1 MKTIFISN
9 FCLMAV
15 LFFVFSCG
23 GSESS
28 PSPTPSP
35 ADCSKKPSVS
45 VSAIVASACGQTGG
59 SFEVTASGGV
69 GKLTYSINGTNFQD
83 ANSFKNL
90 AAGKYTV
97 TVKDANGCSN
107 TAQASIESGT
117 SYQTSIKSIIEA
129 NCATSGCHSGAQS
142 PNFTSF
148 ANIQANAEKIKARTV
163 AKTMPPSGGLTDQQ
177 INLIKCWVDDGAK
190 NN

>member
-1 MKTIFISN
+1 MAHL
-9 FCLMAV
+9 CLV
-15 LFFVFSCG
+15 LLLFAIVSC

-28 PSPTPSP
+28 PSPSA

-45 VSAIVASACGQTGG
+45 VTAIVASPCGQTGG

-69 GKLTYSINGTNFQD
+69 GKLTYSINGTSFQE

-97 TVKDANGCSN
+97 TVKDANNCTN
-107 TAQASIESGT
+107 TAQATVESGT
-117 SYQTSIKSIIEA
+117 SYKASVKSIIEA
-129 NCATSGCHSGAQS
+129 NCATSGCHRGSQS
-142 PNFTSF
+142 PNLSSF
-148 ANIQANAEKIKARTV
+148 ANIQANAERIKIRTV
-163 AKTMPPSGGLTDQQ
+163 AKTMPPSGGLSDQQ

-190 NN
+190 DN